1 MNRTL
6 RTDDAA
12 HDTYSALGALSPEAL
27 DRLLGKA
34 PKIRAPWWIHK
45 GKVVIADAAHGAA
58 RKLDALAQLTLE
70 SDCHGPAL
78 A

>member
-1 MNRTL
+1 MNPTL

-12 HDTYSALGALSPEAL
+12 HDTFHALSALSPEAL
-27 DRLLGKA
+27 ERLLGKA

-58 RKLDALAQLTLE
+58 RRLEGLAQLSLT
-70 SDCHGPAL
+70 SDCHGPSL

>member
-1 MNRTL
+1 MTSPL
-6 RTDDAA
+6 RTDDAP
-12 HDTYSALGALSPEAL
+12 HDTFFALGTLGPDAL

-34 PKIRAPWWIHK
+34 SKARAPWWIHK

-58 RKLDALAQLTLE
+58 RRLDALAGLALR